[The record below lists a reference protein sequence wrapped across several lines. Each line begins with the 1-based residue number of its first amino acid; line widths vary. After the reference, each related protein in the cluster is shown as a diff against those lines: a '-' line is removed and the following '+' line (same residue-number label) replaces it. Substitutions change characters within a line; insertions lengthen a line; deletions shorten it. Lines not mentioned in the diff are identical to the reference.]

1 MVIEINKLLKRY
13 RENGTHKSEAK
24 ANRLLKLSSV
34 GRFTQKRGG
43 NMNISSIGFK
53 DCNSIYNSGTNMT
66 TPTRH
71 RNKITIKLP
80 ALERL
85 SLFFE

>member
-1 MVIEINKLLKRY
+1 
-13 RENGTHKSEAK
+13 
-24 ANRLLKLSSV
+24 
-34 GRFTQKRGG
+34 
-43 NMNISSIGFK
+43 MNISSIGFK